1 MARANRRRCFFAAAL
16 AAALAANLGA
26 CADGEVAN
34 PLDAETWAGRKIE
47 GCLTVRP
54 LAAASTYIKFRD
66 GGGRDLTDIAVRAE
80 FVDVGALCGSTAGIG
95 GVISRDGGLSD
106 LFAGSINQSA
116 QPSAYGVEVRV
127 SGWRGPAEQGET
139 VHKVP
144 YFVAIL
150 DLRRRIISKKL
161 YTAELHFPAGVTRV
175 TQTEPARIALRFP
188 KLDGIAPWQ
197 LDILVGFQL
206 TEEQLE
212 YARSQ
217 EQ

>member
-1 MARANRRRCFFAAAL
+1 MTARANRWRCFFAAAL
-16 AAALAANLGA
+16 AAALGA
-26 CADGEVAN
+26 CADGQVAN

-127 SGWRGPAEQGET
+127 TGWRGPAEQGET
-139 VHKVP
+139 VHEVP

-206 TEEQLE
+206 TQDQLE

-217 EQ
+217 AQ